1 MQPGW
6 ESCDLAVFGAHQS
19 GPGLYLCGIEEC
31 LAVGQ
36 LPRLQ
41 VLPLQGWQEQP
52 LVLSGCRLFAPGE
65 QGELLLFA
73 ERE

>member
-1 MQPGW
+1 M
-6 ESCDLAVFGAHQS
+6 
-19 GPGLYLCGIEEC
+19 
-31 LAVGQ
+31 GQ